1 MCSQT
6 LTQPSSNGRG
16 QREGMAKK
24 LRIGVIF
31 GGRSGEHEVSI
42 RSARSVIE
50 AMDTSKYEVVPIAIT
65 KTGNW
70 LAPALSAKL
79 LPKGTQQRLSAR
91 ELGSSKADVSIIGDP
106 SRRGL
111 ARLESG
117 ARAEPVDVIF
127 PVLHGTF
134 GEDGTIQGL
143 FEMAALPFVGCGTL
157 ASACGMDKVTMKAL
171 FREAGLPICKHTW
184 LLRSEFEDEPEKVL
198 RRLVK
203 EIGFPAFVKPAN
215 LGSSV
220 GVSKASD
227 KKSLTRAIKLAAR
240 YDRKIM
246 VEETVEGRE
255 IECAVIG
262 NDDPKAS
269 LPGEYVVHEESA
281 RFLDYTEK
289 YSSTGRVEFVVPA
302 RVSKP
307 VTKRIQKMA
316 VEAYQAI
323 DASGLSRVDFF
334 LKPEGQLLINEIN
347 TLPGLTDVSGFPKM
361 WAASGIPFPRVIDQL
376 IELAVERHRERA
388 RNETSI

>member
-1 MCSQT
+1 
-6 LTQPSSNGRG
+6 
-16 QREGMAKK
+16 MAKK

-31 GGRSGEHEVSI
+31 GGRSGEHEVSV
-42 RSARSVIE
+42 RSARAVIE
-50 AMDTSKYEVVPIAIT
+50 AMDASKYEAVPIAIT
-65 KTGNW
+65 KSGNW
-70 LAPALSAKL
+70 LAPAASAKL
-79 LPKGTQQRLSAR
+79 LPTGTQHRLSSR
-91 ELGSSKADVSIIGDP
+91 SMGPGTADVSIIGDP

-111 ARLESG
+111 ARLDSG
-117 ARAEPVDVIF
+117 GKTEPIDVVF

-143 FEMAALPFVGCGTL
+143 LEMAAIPFVGCGTL

-171 FREAGLPICKHTW
+171 FREAGLAICKHTW
-184 LLRSEFEDEPEKVL
+184 LLRSEFEAEQEKAL
-198 RRLVK
+198 RRVTK

-227 KKSLTRAIKLAAR
+227 KKSLGQAIELAAR
-240 YDRKIM
+240 YDRKVI
-246 VEETVEGRE
+246 VEEAVEGRE
-255 IECAVIG
+255 LECAVIG
-262 NDDPKAS
+262 NDDPQAS
-269 LPGEYVVHEESA
+269 LPGEYVIHEESA

-302 RVSKP
+302 RVSKA
-307 VTKRIQKMA
+307 VVKRIQKMA

-323 DASGLSRVDFF
+323 DGSGLSRVDFF
-334 LKPEGQLLINEIN
+334 LKPEGQLLVNEIN

-361 WAASGIPFPRVIDQL
+361 WEASGIPFPSVIDQL
-376 IELAVERHRERA
+376 IELAIERHRERA